1 MIQWLGIANLFCC
14 FFLTGLIWVIQ
25 LLHYPSFSFVGA
37 DKFASFH
44 AFHSLR
50 ISMIVMPTMTLELI
64 SSATLLYAERNRF
77 WFSQSVL
84 VLFIWLCTAFLS
96 VPIHNRL
103 AFAANQS
110 LMDRLVLTN
119 WPRTLFWSARSL
131 SMLYWLS
138 SRLIVAK

>member
-1 MIQWLGIANLFCC
+1 MIHWLEIANLFCC

-25 LLHYPSFSFVGA
+25 LLHYASFSFVAA
-37 DKFASFH
+37 DKFTSFH

-77 WFSQSVL
+77 WFAQSAL
-84 VLFIWLCTAFLS
+84 VLLIWLCTAFLS
-96 VPIHNRL
+96 VPIHNQL
-103 AFAANQS
+103 AFAANPS

-119 WPRTLFWSARSL
+119 WPRTLLWSARSL

-138 SRLIVAK
+138 SRLLVTQ